1 MLEFQKCENVKV
13 VRGLSNILK
22 IKCVYISY
30 YVTLGEGERGWGDG
44 TRFARGGIESLEDLE
59 DLEGLE
65 GLETLED
72 LEDLEGLET
81 LERER

>member
-1 MLEFQKCENVKV
+1 MAGTDKMA
-13 VRGLSNILK
+13 G
-22 IKCVYISY
+22 
-30 YVTLGEGERGWGDG
+30 GERGGGDG
-44 TRFARGGIESLEDLE
+44 TRFARGGIESLETLE
-59 DLEGLE
+59 ELE